1 MTIEDPV
8 TASPDSQ
15 ARPASTPPPPS
26 RLGQFVVVRLL
37 ATGKP
42 PARSDIDKS
51 LKRYFADRLALTAGD
66 WKTLLDGTLDELG
79 RCGLIESRPY
89 RLTHS
94 GRQAALG
101 IIGVDTLP
109 PRTTWQALRNRYV
122 TAMALGILP
131 LGKSQL
137 ERLGKA
143 DGMRA
148 AILAKHYRL
157 PSGPVPTL
165 SRALHELAW
174 QQLAKAHELADMT
187 HKDFTRRAVLIA
199 TLLEGRSVNHPE
211 EALAAMATDASATKP
226 EVVRDSLIC
235 QWLNGA
241 DSREVVIDRFD
252 LKEFARI
259 VRELAATSGE
269 GRFGPNKVF
278 IDTVWNRFQSQPGT
292 PPMTRQQFD
301 HRLVEANAAMCL
313 TLSRADLVDAMDP
326 ESVRLS
332 EIRLSDASFH
342 FIRTDY

>member
-1 MTIEDPV
+1 MTIKDLVP
-8 TASPDSQ
+8 TPPDSPGQ
-15 ARPASTPPPPS
+15 PASNPSTPS
-26 RLGQFVVVRLL
+26 RLGQFVLVRLL

-79 RCGLIESRPY
+79 KSGLIESRPY
-89 RLTHS
+89 RLTPP

-101 IIGVDTLP
+101 IIGIDSLP
-109 PRTTWQALRNRYV
+109 PRTTWQSLRNRFI

-148 AILAKHYRL
+148 AILAGHYQL

-174 QQLAKAHELADMT
+174 QQLAKAHELADVS
-187 HKDFTRRAVLIA
+187 HKDFTRRSVLIA
-199 TLLEGRSVNHPE
+199 TLLEGRSVSHPE
-211 EALAAMATDASATKP
+211 EALAAMATGASATTP
-226 EVVRDSLIC
+226 DVVRDSLIC
-235 QWLNGA
+235 QWLNRA
-241 DSREVVIDRFD
+241 DSSEVVIDRFD

-259 VRELAATSGE
+259 VRELAANSAA

-278 IDTVWNRFQSQPGT
+278 IDTVWHRFQSQPGI
-292 PPMTRQQFD
+292 PPMTRRQFD
-301 HRLVEANAAMCL
+301 HRLVDANAAGWL
-313 TLSRADLVDAMDP
+313 TLSRADLVGAMDP

-342 FIRTDY
+342 FVRTDY